1 MAVTKRKE
9 GGRPAGSA
17 PVAERR
23 REGLLWGVF
32 YGLVPHTFC
41 ILFIVFSVVGA
52 TLATSFVQRVLLVP
66 YLFQVIVALSVGLA
80 TLSAAIYLRRNGLL
94 SRLGIRRKWR
104 YLATLYGTTLAV
116 NMLFFWVI
124 FPAVAGFQSSPRVS
138 AAGVTQSIGAQA
150 DLTQV
155 TIQVAIPCAGHAPLV
170 LGYLKKTPGVYEAQY
185 ISPDRFRI
193 AYSANGTTLDQVLD
207 QEIFRAFETVVIPWA
222 S

>member
-1 MAVTKRKE
+1 MTRTRSDKNS
-9 GGRPAGSA
+9 RPACCP
-17 PVAERR
+17 PVEDHR

-52 TLATSFVQRVLLVP
+52 TVATSLVQRVLLVP

-80 TLSAAIYLRRNGLL
+80 TLSAAIYLHRNGLL

-124 FPAVAGFQSSPRVS
+124 FPAVASFQTVPRVS
-138 AAGVTQSIGAQA
+138 ASAVTQSIGRPAA
-150 DLTQV
+150 LT
-155 TIQVAIPCAGHAPLV
+155 
-170 LGYLKKTPGVYEAQY
+170 
-185 ISPDRFRI
+185 
-193 AYSANGTTLDQVLD
+193 
-207 QEIFRAFETVVIPWA
+207 
-222 S
+222 